1 MKFGEVTCA
10 AKYSDYGKL
19 EGILGLGLSESSQS
33 SPLTTSFPTVCFFNK
48 IQLKEQDGNWE
59 SVLHFS
65 FGWSQ
70 LEIIFVFLH
79 LKQKFKMRLV
89 PYHISLC
96 CNRCANSSDL

>member
-48 IQLKEQDGNWE
+48 IQFKEQDD
-59 SVLHFS
+59 S
-65 FGWSQ
+65 
-70 LEIIFVFLH
+70 
-79 LKQKFKMRLV
+79 
-89 PYHISLC
+89 
-96 CNRCANSSDL
+96 